1 MSTATLTNL
10 RDYLTGTLSTANMLW
25 LSEQLADYAKKKAAP
40 PPRPLTLKEMNAL
53 LDQAEADFAA
63 GVGIPDEEVWRK
75 YDEEFA
81 REEQEEFEMA
91 EAV

>member
-1 MSTATLTNL
+1 
-10 RDYLTGTLSTANMLW
+10 
-25 LSEQLADYAKKKAAP
+25 
-40 PPRPLTLKEMNAL
+40 MNAL